1 MHLTIKSDYALRTL
15 IYLGSQS
22 DVTSMVTIKEIA
34 TTYNLPTSQIKRIAR
49 ELEVIGYL
57 EIIDGK
63 KGYIK
68 LAIPPSQ
75 ITLGA
80 VIKSTESLD
89 LLECF
94 NHEQNQC
101 IISPACQ
108 LKPILSEALQAFLHV
123 LEKYTLQDLVNNK
136 TDLHSLFLIF
146 K

>member
-1 MHLTIKSDYALRTL
+1 MQLTTKSDYALRTL
-15 IYLGSQS
+15 IYLGSQM
-22 DVTSMVTIKEIA
+22 DVTAIVTMKEIA
-34 TTYNLPTSQIKRIAR
+34 TTYNLPTSQIKKVAR
-49 ELEVIGYL
+49 ELEVTGYL
-57 EIIDGK
+57 EIIDRK
-63 KGYIK
+63 KGSIK
-68 LAIPPSQ
+68 LAIPPEQ

-89 LLECF
+89 LIECF

-123 LEKYTLQDLVNNK
+123 LEKYTLQDLISNK